1 MFVGGY
7 RSFCGDQLGDGE
19 ISGEQQRAQ
28 HDVIGSTWLQMRGFE
43 YKVAHIVEGHVLAKR
58 YLTGTDKSYND
69 QLSSVRLPCRRCCVL
84 DIVFVEPAN
93 DCRVCTAQGSQRTLA
108 FQGGP
113 MTEEEARI
121 FETDSLFEE
130 NVQMRKWDEGAKVKG
145 LVVPPFEH
153 YKEAVMESVK
163 YASCD
168 VGTFSK
174 VGGLAYK
181 RDGNKI
187 LAPAFQASL

>member
-1 MFVGGY
+1 
-7 RSFCGDQLGDGE
+7 
-19 ISGEQQRAQ
+19 
-28 HDVIGSTWLQMRGFE
+28 
-43 YKVAHIVEGHVLAKR
+43 
-58 YLTGTDKSYND
+58 
-69 QLSSVRLPCRRCCVL
+69 
-84 DIVFVEPAN
+84 
-93 DCRVCTAQGSQRTLA
+93 
-108 FQGGP
+108 

-130 NVQMRKWDEGAKVKG
+130 NVQMRKWDEGAKVEG

-153 YKEAVMESVK
+153 YKEAVMASVK

-168 VGTFSK
+168 VETFGK
-174 VGGLAYK
+174 VGGLAYE